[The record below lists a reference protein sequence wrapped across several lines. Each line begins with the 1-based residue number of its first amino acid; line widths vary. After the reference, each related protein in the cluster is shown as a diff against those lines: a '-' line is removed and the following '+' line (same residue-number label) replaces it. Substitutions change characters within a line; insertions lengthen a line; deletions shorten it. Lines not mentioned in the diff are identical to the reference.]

1 MVIKRIN
8 DYDNPCFSSKVL
20 WQHGGYLIDEKPYEV
35 EIIQPNVAVVR
46 GADSE
51 KYCALIEEFSFHAPH
66 INKFI
71 NADGNI
77 ISEFDKPI
85 LLTLNIDDIQPSQFY
100 IDEMKL
106 SAVKTF
112 IHEPDDVV
120 IQVTPNDDR
129 YISLD
134 GHTRLFLAAQ
144 KGYKA
149 IHAVISEPDDCILT
163 FVAEAKRRGVY
174 SPKDLLLLP
183 HDEYEV
189 KWNRYCDS
197 VFGRETE

>member
-1 MVIKRIN
+1 
-8 DYDNPCFSSKVL
+8 
-20 WQHGGYLIDEKPYEV
+20 
-35 EIIQPNVAVVR
+35 
-46 GADSE
+46 
-51 KYCALIEEFSFHAPH
+51 
-66 INKFI
+66 
-71 NADGNI
+71 
-77 ISEFDKPI
+77 
-85 LLTLNIDDIQPSQFY
+85 
-100 IDEMKL
+100 MKL

-112 IHEPDDVV
+112 IHESDDVV

-149 IHAVISEPDDCILT
+149 IRAVISEPDDCILT

-174 SPKDLLLLP
+174 SPKDLLLLS

>member
-1 MVIKRIN
+1 MVIERIN
-8 DYDNPCFSSKVL
+8 DYENPCFSSKVL
-20 WQHGGYLIDEKPYEV
+20 WQHGGYLIDGNPYEV

-71 NADGNI
+71 DADGNI

-85 LLTLNIDDIQPSQFY
+85 LLMLNIDDIQPSQFY

-112 IHEPDDVV
+112 IHEPD
-120 IQVTPNDDR
+120 
-129 YISLD
+129 
-134 GHTRLFLAAQ
+134 
-144 KGYKA
+144 
-149 IHAVISEPDDCILT
+149 
-163 FVAEAKRRGVY
+163 
-174 SPKDLLLLP
+174 
-183 HDEYEV
+183 
-189 KWNRYCDS
+189 
-197 VFGRETE
+197 GREIGRASCRERV

>member
-1 MVIKRIN
+1 MP
-8 DYDNPCFSSKVL
+8 DL
-20 WQHGGYLIDEKPYEV
+20 
-35 EIIQPNVAVVR
+35 
-46 GADSE
+46 E